1 MKNLTHLHGKKV
13 KLYSLFI
20 LNKIWLKLLLFNFK
34 WKNYEDVN
42 IFIIRPELNLIYI
55 IWIEFVKCFYKTKT
69 KKRTLKT
76 IYPNKFIL
84 FIYLFILKK
93 LLKHPYFYKTLK
105 NCFLFFNLKIVSKN
119 MAKRA

>member
-20 LNKIWLKLLLFNFK
+20 LNKIWLKLFLFNFK

-69 KKRTLKT
+69 KKKNLKQ
-76 IYPNKFIL
+76 FIQTSLFYL
-84 FIYLFILKK
+84 FIYLF
-93 LLKHPYFYKTLK
+93 
-105 NCFLFFNLKIVSKN
+105 
-119 MAKRA
+119 

>member
-1 MKNLTHLHGKKV
+1 MKNLTHLYGKKV

-55 IWIEFVKCFYKTKT
+55 I
-69 KKRTLKT
+69 
-76 IYPNKFIL
+76 
-84 FIYLFILKK
+84 
-93 LLKHPYFYKTLK
+93 
-105 NCFLFFNLKIVSKN
+105 
-119 MAKRA
+119 

>member
-1 MKNLTHLHGKKV
+1 MHEKHNSFTCLKKV

-69 KKRTLKT
+69 KKKKFKT

-84 FIYLFILKK
+84 FIYFKETYETPLFL
-93 LLKHPYFYKTLK
+93 
-105 NCFLFFNLKIVSKN
+105 
-119 MAKRA
+119 

>member
-1 MKNLTHLHGKKV
+1 MKNLTHLYGKKV

-69 KKRTLKT
+69 KKKNLKQFIQT
-76 IYPNKFIL
+76 ILFYL
-84 FIYLFILKK
+84 FIYLF
-93 LLKHPYFYKTLK
+93 
-105 NCFLFFNLKIVSKN
+105 
-119 MAKRA
+119 